1 MYNFFTKVNAL
12 KIRFFCLQ
20 INLIIFHQTLVKGEK
35 GKTNLITLL
44 IMKIFSKQFSY

>member
-1 MYNFFTKVNAL
+1 MYNFFTEVNTL

-20 INLIIFHQTLVKGEK
+20 INLIFFHQTLVKVEQ

-44 IMKIFSKQFSY
+44 IMKKMPP